1 MNKIN
6 DSINKI
12 ENTVGA
18 FALGILVILVFV
30 AAALRYLGNPIVWSV
45 DLAQLLFVWVVFL
58 GADRA
63 LQTNNHIGVDF
74 FVNFLPKKIKKFI
87 YIIHY
92 LIILLFL
99 SGIIYYGFDLT
110 IRNVSRNFNTLGI
123 SYSYATAG
131 VPIGCLLMFRTIIYK
146 FISNEILSSETEQ
159 KDLI

>member
-1 MNKIN
+1 
-6 DSINKI
+6 
-12 ENTVGA
+12 
-18 FALGILVILVFV
+18 
-30 AAALRYLGNPIVWSV
+30 V

-74 FVNFLPKKIKKFI
+74 FVNFLPRKFKKFI

-92 LIILLFL
+92 LFILLFL

-110 IRNVSRNFNTLGI
+110 ISNFSRNFSTLGI
-123 SYSYATAG
+123 SYSYATAA
-131 VPIGCLLMFRTIIYK
+131 VPVGCLLMFRTIIYK
-146 FISNEILSSETEQ
+146 FITNDILSSESEQ

>member
-1 MNKIN
+1 MEKIN
-6 DSINKI
+6 NSINKI
-12 ENTVGA
+12 ENILGS
-18 FALGILVILVFV
+18 FALALLVVLVFV
-30 AAALRYLGNPIVWSV
+30 AAALRYLGFPIVWSV

-74 FVNFLPKKIKKFI
+74 FVNYLPKKLKKII
-87 YIIHY
+87 YILHY
-92 LIILLFL
+92 LIILIFL

-110 IRNVSRNFNTLGI
+110 IRNTARNFNTLGI

-146 FISNEILSSETEQ
+146 FINNDILSSETEQ